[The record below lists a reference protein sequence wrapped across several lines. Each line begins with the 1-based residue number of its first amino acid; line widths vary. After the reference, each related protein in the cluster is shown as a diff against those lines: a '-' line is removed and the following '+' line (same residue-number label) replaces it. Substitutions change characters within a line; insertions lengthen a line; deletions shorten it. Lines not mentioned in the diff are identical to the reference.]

1 MDSLNYTSSYENKV
15 RHSSSAA
22 AAAATQPLPYS
33 QFDKPTRSSESNVS
47 SQSSFSFP
55 SRSNHESVETADSDG
70 VHIIRT
76 RPLSGN
82 RGQSGRGGGSGSGSG
97 SAPVTGSQSSAPHG
111 RAGGPQQQP
120 LQQQQQKQH
129 SNDAIP
135 PTLALK
141 AKELEEELET
151 YRSWDIRVPNRM
163 WRTLWNALHSITR
176 NENSALK
183 KLRKQQETTLAD
195 IVQQREQVWLSLS
208 LFQISTHPSIHT
220 FILWFQL
227 GD

>member
-22 AAAATQPLPYS
+22 AAAAATQPLPYS
-33 QFDKPTRSSESNVS
+33 HFDKPTRSSESNVS
-47 SQSSFSFP
+47 FQSSFSFP
-55 SRSNHESVETADSDG
+55 SRSNHESVETADSEG

-82 RGQSGRGGGSGSGSG
+82 RGQSGRGGGSGS
-97 SAPVTGSQSSAPHG
+97 APVRGSQSSAPHG
-111 RAGGPQQQP
+111 RAGGSQQQP

-151 YRSWDIRVPNRM
+151 YRS
-163 WRTLWNALHSITR
+163 
-176 NENSALK
+176 
-183 KLRKQQETTLAD
+183 
-195 IVQQREQVWLSLS
+195 
-208 LFQISTHPSIHT
+208 
-220 FILWFQL
+220 
-227 GD
+227 